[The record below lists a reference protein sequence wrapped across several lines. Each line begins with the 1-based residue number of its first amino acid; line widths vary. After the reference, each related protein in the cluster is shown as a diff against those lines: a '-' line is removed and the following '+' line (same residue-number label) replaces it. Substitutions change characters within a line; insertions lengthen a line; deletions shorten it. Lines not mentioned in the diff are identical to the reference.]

1 MLEVLEPGFLSTV
14 QDAGRPGSTDL
25 GVPVGGACDTWSMA
39 VSNLLAGNAPGD
51 AVLEITLG
59 GPELVV
65 LRRCVIA
72 LAGADLGAHVI
83 EEARPIAP
91 GTAHLVHP
99 GTRIGSGGGETAPPG
114 GGWGGGGA
122 RAYLAVAG
130 GIDVP
135 PILGSCATSLVGA
148 FGGIDGRP
156 LRRGDRIVPRRPDD
170 VSAAG
175 RSWPTG
181 IPLHRTGDSVGLL
194 PAPRSLARP
203 VARAYDALLATP
215 WRVAP
220 ASDRQ
225 GLRLDGPT
233 LPVDARSAGALLSR
247 GVIPG
252 AVQVPL
258 GGSPIVLLADAQT
271 VGGYPVA
278 GVVPAADLPLLAQL
292 RPGATLQF
300 APTSIADALAAQ
312 RAQRALLVEAARLL
326 AATEDWH
333 AIAEGMA

>member
-39 VSNLLAGNAPGD
+39 VANLLAGNDPGD
-51 AVLEITLG
+51 AALEITIA

-72 LAGADLGAHVI
+72 LAGADLGAHVV
-83 EEARPIAP
+83 EEARPVAP

-99 GTRIGSGGGETAPPG
+99 GTRIAFGGGESGRG
-114 GGWGGGGA
+114 GNGGVTGA

-130 GIDVP
+130 GIAVP
-135 PILGSCATSLVGA
+135 PILGSRATSLVGA

-156 LRRGDRIVPRRPDD
+156 LRRGDRIVPRRPDH

-175 RSWPTG
+175 RSWPAG
-181 IPLHRTGDSVGLL
+181 IPMYRTGDVVGLL
-194 PAPRSLARP
+194 PGPRSLARP
-203 VARAYDALLATP
+203 AGRAYEALRATP

-225 GLRLDGPT
+225 GLRLDGPA
-233 LPVDARSAGALLSR
+233 LPVDARTAGAMLSR

-252 AVQVPL
+252 AIQVPP

-278 GVVPAADLPLLAQL
+278 GVVPAADLPILAQL
-292 RPGATLQF
+292 RPGASLRF
-300 APTSIADALAAQ
+300 AATTIDDALAAR
-312 RAQRALLVEAARLL
+312 RAQRAALAEAARLL

>member
-14 QDAGRPGSTDL
+14 QDRGRRGSTDL

-39 VSNLLAGNAPGD
+39 VANLLAGNDPGD
-51 AVLEITLG
+51 AVLEITVA

-99 GTRIGSGGGETAPPG
+99 GTHIGFGRGEG
-114 GGWGGGGA
+114 DRGA

-135 PILGSCATSLVGA
+135 PVLGSRATSLAGA

-156 LRRGDRIVPRRPDD
+156 LRRGDRIVPGRPDD

-175 RSWPTG
+175 RSWPAG
-181 IPLHRTGDSVGLL
+181 IPLRPAGESVGLL

-203 VARAYDALLATP
+203 VPRAYEAVLATP
-215 WRVAP
+215 WRIAP

-225 GLRLDGPT
+225 GLRLEGPA
-233 LPVDARSAGALLSR
+233 LPVDARAAGVLLSR

-278 GVVPAADLPLLAQL
+278 GVVPAADLPILAQL
-292 RPGATLQF
+292 RLGASLRF
-300 APTSIADALAAQ
+300 AATTIADAQAAR
-312 RAQRALLVEAARLL
+312 RAQRTSLLEAARFL